1 VPIEPSFIGLCPRRY
16 PHQRTVK
23 ISQRLDYN
31 RLAETLFD
39 LGAVEH
45 ETLQH
50 ILQQSFNTGEIFPE
64 VLVREGLIADWELSR
79 IACEAFHIVFLSV
92 DFYEPSSE
100 AVEMFDR
107 EVLHQHCLVPLD
119 VFDDLV
125 TVAMPALT
133 PSEVLV
139 TLSEKIGKVI
149 QPAVGTA
156 ASNRR
161 WLIENAPISTVGSD
175 PAGALPSGVDEDW
188 SSVFDEGD
196 AAVLMEL
203 NGEIEEADAAIDLD
217 LDEADLA
224 DESANLDDLLS

>member
-1 VPIEPSFIGLCPRRY
+1 M
-16 PHQRTVK
+16 K

-31 RLAETLFD
+31 RLAEILFD

-92 DFYEPSSE
+92 DFYEPSME

-107 EVLHQHCLVPLD
+107 EALHKHNIVPLD
-119 VFDDLV
+119 CFDDLV

-133 PSEVLV
+133 PSETLV
-139 TLSEKIGKVI
+139 ALSEQLGKVI

-161 WLIENAPISTVGSD
+161 WLMENLPLAVAAVD
-175 PAGALPSGVDEDW
+175 PNGALPANGDEDW
-188 SSVFDEGD
+188 GSVFDEGD

-203 NGEIEEADAAIDLD
+203 NGEGEGDEEDENIVDLD
-217 LDEADLA
+217 LDESGVADGSI
-224 DESANLDDLLS
+224 DLDDLIS

>member
-1 VPIEPSFIGLCPRRY
+1 M
-16 PHQRTVK
+16 K

-31 RLAETLFD
+31 RLAEILFD

-92 DFYEPSSE
+92 DFYEPSSD
-100 AVEMFDR
+100 AVEIFER

-139 TLSEKIGKVI
+139 KLSEQIGKVI

-156 ASNRR
+156 SSNRR
-161 WLIENAPISTVGSD
+161 WLMENAPIKTAGSD
-175 PAGALPSGVDEDW
+175 PAGALPADAGEDW
-188 SSVFDEGD
+188 SAVFDEGD

-203 NGEIEEADAAIDLD
+203 NSEIEEADAAIDLD
-217 LDEADLA
+217 IDDTGIA
-224 DESANLDDLLS
+224 DEPVNLDDLLS

>member
-1 VPIEPSFIGLCPRRY
+1 M
-16 PHQRTVK
+16 K

-31 RLAETLFD
+31 RLAEVLFD
-39 LGAVEH
+39 LEAVEH
-45 ETLQH
+45 DTLQH

-79 IACEAFHIVFLSV
+79 ITCEAFHMVFLSV
-92 DFYEPSSE
+92 DFYEPSNE
-100 AVEMFDR
+100 AMAIFDR
-107 EVLHQHCLVPLD
+107 EILHQHCLVPLD

-139 TLSEKIGKVI
+139 SLSEQIGKVI

-161 WLIENAPISTVGSD
+161 WLLEHAPLTVSAED
-175 PAGALPSGVDEDW
+175 PASALPADGEEDW
-188 SSVFDEGD
+188 GSVFDEGD

-203 NGEIEEADAAIDLD
+203 NGEIEEADAAIELD
-217 LDEADLA
+217 LGEAGMSED
-224 DESANLDDLLS
+224 STNLDDLIS